1 VELSLRLEPAW
12 LAWNVRYADGMDT
25 TRYEHRRSEFM
36 DNLGDAIAIIPAGG
50 EQIRNDDVEHAF
62 RQNSDFF
69 FLTGFSEPDSIAVFD
84 PTHDTERYTLF
95 VRPRDP
101 EMEAWNGRR
110 AGVAG
115 AVESFG
121 ADAAFKLS
129 EFDEWL
135 RKRLRGRAAA
145 AFSLGGP
152 TDSRV
157 LKALSAAR
165 GTSERL
171 GVTVPDRI
179 IDPRSILHEMRLI
192 KSPDEIAALREA
204 CRISSVAHTE
214 AMRFTQPGR
223 NEREVQAG
231 LEYVFASMGSERIGY
246 GSIVAGGDNATI
258 LHYVEN
264 EMPLVNGDLL
274 LIDAGA
280 EYNHLTADITR
291 TFPVNGTFTAPQRA
305 VYDLVLDAERQVID
319 MCIPGL
325 PFTDMH
331 TKAVEILSAG
341 LVDLGLLPGSADEVI
356 AKGWYR
362 EFFFHG
368 TGHWLGID
376 VHDAGGYRIEGIG
389 RPLQPGMAFTVEP
402 GIYVAPQKSSV
413 SLSHAGYDPDE
424 MLVLSYE
431 IGAAAAKAELENRR
445 SEAGSITFDI
455 PEEFLGIV
463 VRIEDDILMTDTG
476 HENMSAGVPV
486 DPDEIETICA
496 EKSSLPLFG

>member
-1 VELSLRLEPAW
+1 MSTS
-12 LAWNVRYADGMDT
+12 RYDN
-25 TRYEHRRSEFM
+25 RRSEFM
-36 DNLGDAIAIIPAGG
+36 DNLGDAIAIIPAGR

-95 VRPRDP
+95 IRPRDP

-115 AVESFG
+115 AVTDFG
-121 ADAAFKLS
+121 ADAAFRLD

-135 RKRLRGRAAA
+135 RKRLRGRTAA
-145 AFSLGGP
+145 AFTLGGP
-152 TDSRV
+152 HESRV
-157 LKALSAAR
+157 LKALDAAR

-171 GVTVPDRI
+171 GVAVPDRI

-204 CRISSVAHTE
+204 CRISAVAHTE
-214 AMRFTQPGR
+214 AMRFTEPGR
-223 NEREVQAG
+223 NEREVQAAI
-231 LEYVFASMGSERIGY
+231 EYVFASMGSERIGY

-264 EMPLVNGDLL
+264 ERPLLDGDLL

-305 VYDLVLDAERQVID
+305 VYDLVLDAERQVIE
-319 MCIPGL
+319 MCVPGL

-331 TKAVEILSAG
+331 TKAVEVLSAG
-341 LVDLGLLPGSADEVI
+341 LVDLGLLPGTVDEVV

-368 TGHWLGID
+368 TGHWLGTD
-376 VHDAGGYRIEGIG
+376 VHDAGRYRIDGTG
-389 RPLQPGMAFTVEP
+389 RPLESGMAFTVEP
-402 GIYVAPQKSSV
+402 GIYIAPQKSSV
-413 SLSHAGYDPDE
+413 SLSHAAYDTDE
-424 MLVLSYE
+424 MLILSYE
-431 IGAAAAKAELENRR
+431 LGAKAAKAELERRR
-445 SEAGSITFDI
+445 SEASSITFDV
-455 PEEFLGIV
+455 PEEFLGIG
-463 VRIEDDILMTDTG
+463 VRIEDDILMTNSG
-476 HENMSAGVPV
+476 HENMSAGTPV
-486 DPDEIETICA
+486 DPDEIEAICA
-496 EKSSLPLFG
+496 EESGLPSFR